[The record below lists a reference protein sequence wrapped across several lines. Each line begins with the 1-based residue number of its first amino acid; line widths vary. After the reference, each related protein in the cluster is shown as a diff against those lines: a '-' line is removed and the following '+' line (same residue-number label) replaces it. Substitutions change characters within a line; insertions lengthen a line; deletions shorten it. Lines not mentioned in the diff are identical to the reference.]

1 MRIITHC
8 IFANS
13 GNGKHFTW
21 YLLKALMLVP
31 ILLLVACPAPEPV
44 QGPRTNL
51 PELSAPSAI
60 TTLILAPDT
69 DHIVASWEEPANGG
83 SEITAYHLRHSS
95 DGGTTW
101 TEIISGIG
109 THTIY
114 TITQLTHE
122 INYRVQ
128 VRAVNDI
135 GNGHWSES
143 ETGELVMAVPAAPAI
158 LVILGNGR
166 LTVKWE
172 APYDGG
178 SAIGR
183 YELRYATTGSP
194 FPEEPQVSGI
204 GGTEYTIGDGQGESL
219 TAGASY
225 DVQVRAV
232 NGIGDSTWSEPATAI
247 LPIVATKVPAG
258 TAVSAILSNDIDTR
272 IADENLIVSLAAG
285 TYAVDGMSGT
295 ITVTPAPAPA
305 EVSIPTVNASTGIVE
320 VAADT
325 AAGTYVVYGEN
336 ASGEVKFAEHFFV
349 TEMSQTSA
357 ELKTAVTNG
366 IDTWGNTADL
376 NYIVTTAITDMSS
389 MFSDARAFNGDISGW
404 TVSSVTDM
412 SYMFSDARAFNGDI
426 SGWTVSSVTDMSEMF
441 RNATAF
447 NGDISGWT
455 VSSVT
460 DMSEMFRN
468 ATAFNGDIS
477 GWTVSSV
484 TDMSYMFSDAR
495 AFNGDISGWTVS
507 SVTDMSEMFR
517 NATAFNGDISGWTV
531 SSVTDMS
538 YMFSDARAF
547 NSDISNWNVSKVTRM
562 YEMFRNA
569 TAFNGDISSWVVSS
583 VTDMIGMFSGADA
596 FNGDISGWDVS
607 SVTTMSYM
615 FSDADAFTRDLNG
628 WDVSSV
634 TDMSLM
640 FWNAGSFNGDISD
653 WDVSSVTNMFAMF
666 WNAGSFN
673 GDISDWNVSSVTN
686 MSFMFRNADAFNGDI
701 SVWDVGS
708 VTDMSY
714 MFYDARAFT
723 QNLEEWK
730 DHWTSETGNKL
741 DANGKYTGTKTDMF
755 TSSGL
760 DVDTDTMTD
769 GVQPNFP
776 TWY

>member
-21 YLLKALMLVP
+21 YLLKVLMLVP
-31 ILLLVACPAPEPV
+31 ILLLAACPAPEP
-44 QGPRTNL
+44 GPRINL

-83 SEITAYHLRHSS
+83 REITAYHLRHSS
-95 DGGTTW
+95 DGETTW
-101 TEIISGIG
+101 TEITSDIG
-109 THTIY
+109 THTSY

-143 ETGELVMAVPAAPAI
+143 ATGELVMAVPAAPAI

-178 SAIGR
+178 SDIDR

-272 IADENLIVSLAAG
+272 IADENLIVSLATG
-285 TYAVDGMSGT
+285 TYAVDGMSGA
-295 ITVTPAPAPA
+295 ITVTAVPAPAG
-305 EVSIPTVNASTGIVE
+305 VSIPTVNASTGIVE

-336 ASGEVKFAEHFFV
+336 ASGEMKFAEHFFV
-349 TEMSQTSA
+349 TEMPQTNA
-357 ELKTAVTNG
+357 ELKTAVTEG

-376 NYIVTTAITDMSS
+376 NYIVATAITDMSNI
-389 MFSDARAFNGDISGW
+389 FKNARAFNGDISGW

-412 SYMFSDARAFNGDI
+412 SG
-426 SGWTVSSVTDMSEMF
+426 MF

-447 NGDISGWT
+447 NGDISNWV

-460 DMSEMFRN
+460 
-468 ATAFNGDIS
+468 T
-477 GWTVSSV
+477 
-484 TDMSYMFSDAR
+484 
-495 AFNGDISGWTVS
+495 
-507 SVTDMSEMFR
+507 
-517 NATAFNGDISGWTV
+517 
-531 SSVTDMS
+531 MS

-547 NSDISNWNVSKVTRM
+547 NSDISNWDVSRVTRM
-562 YEMFRNA
+562 YEMFREA
-569 TAFNGDISSWVVSS
+569 HAFTGDISSWVVGS
-583 VTDMIGMFSGADA
+583 VTNMIGMFSGAGS
-596 FNGDISGWDVS
+596 FNGNISNWDVS

-615 FSDADAFTRDLNG
+615 FSDANAFTRDLNG

-634 TDMSLM
+634 TDMNLM

-653 WDVSSVTNMFAMF
+653 WDVSSVT
-666 WNAGSFN
+666 
-673 GDISDWNVSSVTN
+673 T
-686 MSFMFRNADAFNGDI
+686 MSFMFRNADAFNGNI
-701 SVWDVGS
+701 SSWNVGS

-714 MFYDARAFT
+714 MFYDAHAFT

-741 DANGKYTGTKTDMF
+741 DANGKYTGTKTNMF

-769 GVQPNFP
+769 GKQPNFP